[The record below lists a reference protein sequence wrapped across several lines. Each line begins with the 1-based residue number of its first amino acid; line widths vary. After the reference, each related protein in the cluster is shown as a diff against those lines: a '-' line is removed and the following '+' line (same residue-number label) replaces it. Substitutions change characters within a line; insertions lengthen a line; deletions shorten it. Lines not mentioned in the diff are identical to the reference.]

1 MLKTRAGARMSHLPP
16 PSEPLSYATYL
27 PPPKPRPTSVTVIA
41 ILGFNLIVINPR
53 VQRVTQAALNSSPVL
68 KTPTMKMIMQYSM
81 YGGICFGVVLLIWPM
96 SILYVMTRPHV
107 KSAFERGTQAKP
119 G

>member
-1 MLKTRAGARMSHLPP
+1 VGILIAGWLLWAAFGLLSLKQAARSGIIWYAIVYLAMSVAGQ
-16 PSEPLSYATYL
+16 
-27 PPPKPRPTSVTVIA
+27 I
-41 ILGFNLIVINPR
+41 FNLIVINPR
-53 VQRVTQAALNSSPVL
+53 MQRVTQAALNGSPVL
-68 KTPTMKMIMQYSM
+68 KTPAMKTIMQYSM
-81 YGGICFGVVLLIWPM
+81 YGGICFGVVLLIWPT